1 MTHNALWTFI
11 FVQICF
17 LKSEEKIVYEIIK
30 LKNRHFLGKII
41 LSVVLYIG
49 GNNMSFKVKLNG
61 AEKTFEKPVSVLK
74 VVGDNRD
81 FVCARVNNRVRELTY
96 VIEDD
101 SLIEP
106 LTVKDRDAIRSY
118 EASLRYLVAMAM
130 HNIAPGL
137 QFRFSYNV
145 SRSIFMQILN
155 EGGTAS
161 AKLTAEL
168 VEEMERIVKADY
180 PLIRHKMS
188 NEEAA
193 EIFKREGFND
203 KVEILRVRPE
213 TTAHMYECDGYYNYM
228 YERMVPSTGYIKNF
242 NIRYYSPGII
252 IQYPRAECKGEI
264 PEFKDAP
271 TYGRTLKRAHKWA
284 STAGIDTISGINKI
298 AAKFGDVDFIN
309 LCEHQHNHQFSE
321 LGDLVEKDIS
331 SIRLICIA
339 GPSSSGKTTFANRLR
354 IELLSR
360 GIRPVRISID
370 DYYLPKSQAPKDE
383 NGDPD
388 LEDIHA
394 LDIETFN
401 KNISDLIEG
410 LEVQLPKFDFQLGHR
425 VPGRTIKVAHD
436 EPLIIEGIHAL
447 NDMLTPSI
455 PRHQKFKI
463 YIAPQAQI
471 NIDNHNPLSLTD
483 LRLLR
488 RTVRDFE
495 FRNASAAETFVMWPS
510 VRKGEFK
517 WIYDNQ
523 EGADYVFNSFLIYE
537 LSVMKKY
544 AMPLLQKID
553 VESPHFP
560 IAERLIRM
568 LKFFNDLPDTWIP
581 CNSLFR
587 EFIGGSCYEDV

>member
-1 MTHNALWTFI
+1 
-11 FVQICF
+11 
-17 LKSEEKIVYEIIK
+17 
-30 LKNRHFLGKII
+30 
-41 LSVVLYIG
+41 
-49 GNNMSFKVKLNG
+49 MSLKVKINNE
-61 AEKTFEKPVSVLK
+61 EKTFKKPVSILDII
-74 VVGDNRD
+74 GDNRD

-96 VIEDD
+96 VLQED
-101 SLIEP
+101 SHVEP

-118 EASLRYLVAMAM
+118 EGSLRYLIAMAM

-155 EGGTAS
+155 EGRTVTAQ
-161 AKLTAEL
+161 LTHDL
-168 VEEMERIVKADY
+168 IEEMNRIVAADY
-180 PLIRHKMS
+180 PLKRKKMS
-188 NEEAA
+188 KKEAA
-193 EIFKREGFND
+193 EIFEKENFLD
-203 KVEILRVRPE
+203 KIEILEVRPE
-213 TTAHMYECDGYYNYM
+213 ETAHMYECEGYCNYM
-228 YERMVPSTGYIKNF
+228 YERLVPSTGYIKNF

-264 PEFKDAP
+264 PEFEDAP
-271 TYGRTLKRAHKWA
+271 IYGRTLKRAHSWA
-284 STAGIDTISGINKI
+284 RAAGIDTISGINKI
-298 AAKFGDVDFIN
+298 AEKFGSVDFIN
-309 LCEHQHNHQFSE
+309 MCEHQHNYQFAE
-321 LGDLVEKDIS
+321 LGDLIEKDIS

-354 IELLSR
+354 VELLSR

-370 DYYLPKSQAPKDE
+370 DYYLPKAQAPKDE

-394 LDIETFN
+394 LDIDTFN
-401 KNISDLIEG
+401 QNISDLIEG

-425 VPGRTIKVAHD
+425 VLGRKIKVAQN
-436 EPLIIEGIHAL
+436 EPIIIEGIHAL
-447 NDMLTPSI
+447 NDMLTLSI

-488 RTVRDFE
+488 RIVRDYQ
-495 FRNASAAETFVMWPS
+495 FRNASAVETLVMWPS

-544 AMPLLQKID
+544 AMPLLRAID
-553 VESPHFP
+553 SESPHFP
-560 IAERLIRM
+560 VSERLIRM
-568 LKFFNDLPDTWIP
+568 LKFFNDLPDEWVP
-581 CNSLFR
+581 CNSLLR
-587 EFIGGSCYEDV
+587 EFIGKSCYADV